1 MKINHAKLKV
11 RYKNIIFSLYNC
23 LLQLIDN
30 VVKNIILPNYS
41 DIINASCKNLFIN

>member
-23 LLQLIDN
+23 LLQLFGN
-30 VVKNIILPNYS
+30 LVKNIIIPNYS
-41 DIINASCKNLFIN
+41 DIINESCKN